1 MQQKKEFLPEI
12 NEWIN
17 SAESYEGGYWLVVA
31 APFGRVKVEFRKDTR
46 REQQQQQ
53 KAQQWHFFYVFLG
66 KYTHWPLF
74 LSPPATFNS
83 NILTQ
88 TKHHY
93 IVFVS

>member
-1 MQQKKEFLPEI
+1 M
-12 NEWIN
+12 NELR
-17 SAESYEGGYWLVVA
+17 APKAAREGSWLVVP

-46 REQQQQQ
+46 RQQQQQQ

-83 NILTQ
+83 KILTQ